1 MTSNKRNACE
11 QALPEGQHGEEK
23 TSDALLDVL
32 IETDTKPFIYDVDEN
47 PPLFMTICFAMQ
59 VRIIIVLIT
68 LCLNPL
74 KTRNP
79 QSKAGTLA
87 IIEDPDKMPH
97 YAAFH
102 QDLYGL
108 LRQKSIFR

>member
-1 MTSNKRNACE
+1 MTSNKRSSCE
-11 QALPEGQHGEEK
+11 QALPEGQDGEEK

-59 VRIIIVLIT
+59 VRTDIILIT
-68 LCLNPL
+68 LCFNPL

-79 QSKAGTLA
+79 KAGTLA
-87 IIEDPDKMPH
+87 NNEDPGEMPH
-97 YAAFH
+97 HAAFH
-102 QDLYGL
+102 QG
-108 LRQKSIFR
+108 K